1 MALINNFLKS
11 LAMPVGDL
19 AKWLEEEHQIS
30 VIETISKWNE
40 LTGMQISIDEDGS
53 VDCEEVEDQTININN
68 KKVGKPTLAT
78 GKLDPKLCQHVFV
91 AGGRKGQQ
99 CTTKPKGG
107 KSDRCSAHKIKAK
120 KSDSD
125 SDANTPKKQVKK
137 VVKKQ
142 VKKAPK
148 KQVKTDDSENEA
160 KNSSDEEE
168 SEVETAVKPKQQ
180 KKIPKS
186 DSENEESD
194 KDHSD
199 SDSESEEEDKPA
211 PKKPAP
217 KKKIQKKVPPSDVES
232 GSESD

>member
-19 AKWLEEEHQIS
+19 AKWLEEEHQIP
-30 VIETISKWNE
+30 VVETISKWNE
-40 LTGMQISIDEDGS
+40 LTGMQISIDEEGS
-53 VDCEEVEDQTININN
+53 ADCEEVEDQTININN

-78 GKLDPKLCQHVFV
+78 GKLNPILCQHVFV

-99 CTTKPKGG
+99 CGTKPKGG
-107 KSDRCSAHKIKAK
+107 KADRCSAHKIKVK

-125 SDANTPKKQVKK
+125 SDASKPKKQ
-137 VVKKQ
+137 VKKQ

-148 KQVKTDDSENEA
+148 KQVKTDSENEA
-160 KNSSDEEE
+160 KSSDEE
-168 SEVETAVKPKQQ
+168 SEVETVKPKQQ

-186 DSENEESD
+186 DSENEDSD
-194 KDHSD
+194 KDHSLSG
-199 SDSESEEEDKPA
+199 SDSEIEDEKPT

>member
-19 AKWLEEEHQIS
+19 AKWLEEEHQIP
-30 VIETISKWNE
+30 VAETISKWNE

-53 VDCEEVEDQTININN
+53 ADCEEVEDQTININN
-68 KKVGKPTLAT
+68 NKKVGKPTLGG

-125 SDANTPKKQVKK
+125 SDVSKPKK
-137 VVKKQ
+137 VVKKV

-148 KQVKTDDSENEA
+148 KQVKTDSENES
-160 KNSSDEEE
+160 KNSSDEE

-186 DSENEESD
+186 DSENEDSD
-194 KDHSD
+194 KNHSG

-217 KKKIQKKVPPSDVES
+217 KKKIQKKVPPSDIES